1 MDISQSKIKN
11 LIRDAM
17 ITIDGNGSNSKLEK
31 YFEMVSKYY
40 LEVKKPRKNIHQEIA
55 KALTK
60 GIRAEYGFSYKLN
73 IHTLMHWINS
83 EIKESRNK
91 KINL

>member
-17 ITIDGNGSNSKLEK
+17 ITVDGNGSSSKLEK

-40 LEVKKPRKNIHQEIA
+40 LEVKKPRKNIHQEIESA
-55 KALTK
+55 ITK
-60 GIRAEYGFSYKLN
+60 GIRAEYGVSYKLN
-73 IHTLMHWINS
+73 IHTLMHWINE
-83 EIKESRNK
+83 EIKSKRSK
-91 KINL
+91 KINI